1 MKTKRYTFRVNEK
14 TLERMRE
21 IAKRLNVHLPD
32 LIVMSVLHTGIKA
45 QSFRAYAELA
55 SEVMENEHRDLK

>member
-1 MKTKRYTFRVNEK
+1 
-14 TLERMRE
+14 MRE

-55 SEVMENEHRDLK
+55 SEVMENEHRDLRRTST